1 MAGNIVTA
9 QQAFNLIQCGAD
21 AVGMGMGSGS
31 ICTTQD
37 VCAAG
42 RAACSAIYACAQ
54 VGRLF
59 RVPVMADG
67 GIGTTGCIIKLLHTV
82 SLEESLGV
90 SIPAQLHDR
99 ELLPAP
105 LVQVA
110 RADECDVHAH
120 VPVHCRAIVTDED
133 RARLDTQELT
143 SSVYDPMGSHF

>member
-67 GIGTTGCIIKLLHTV
+67 GILQTV